1 MQLAFE
7 CIFYILINL
16 YIDKNKK
23 ESYINSF
30 IKNNKSKLNSI
41 LQLNDLDIDNI
52 DFLNLQIDEKL
63 KYKITELYLTNNELN
78 DSFSNDDNS
87 LSLIPELEYLFL
99 ENNNITKFP
108 TSILKLKQL
117 HFLYLTNNPINDT
130 PDEFPIEFTAKFLND
145 NNVWSLK

>member
-63 KYKITELYLTNNELN
+63 KYKITELYLTDNKLN

-87 LSLIPELEYLFL
+87 LSLIPELQYLVL

-117 HFLYLTNNPINDT
+117 FKDVPENV
-130 PDEFPIEFTAKFLND
+130 FTRGVPNCQRDLPETEHRKLNI
-145 NNVWSLK
+145 